1 MGQNHASIHFTPEQ
15 WTAVGTA
22 FTALREAIE
31 PVLVSLG
38 ADQRRRLVKMGDGSE
53 PFCRQALEVMT
64 QNSHLM
70 PRSLDIDEMR
80 RDLETHDALQA
91 VSVQLTRL
99 MERVRDTDTALG
111 SDVMMAALE
120 GYAFLK
126 VAGKTEG
133 VEGLRKQ
140 LGRRF
145 EANGQRGDA
154 AAEAEPDPAPA
165 LPEPATA

>member
-1 MGQNHASIHFTPEQ
+1 MGQNHASTHYTPEQ
-15 WTAVGTA
+15 WTAVGNA
-22 FTALREAIE
+22 VTALQEALE

-154 AAEAEPDPAPA
+154 AADAEPDPAPA
-165 LPEPATA
+165 PPEPATA